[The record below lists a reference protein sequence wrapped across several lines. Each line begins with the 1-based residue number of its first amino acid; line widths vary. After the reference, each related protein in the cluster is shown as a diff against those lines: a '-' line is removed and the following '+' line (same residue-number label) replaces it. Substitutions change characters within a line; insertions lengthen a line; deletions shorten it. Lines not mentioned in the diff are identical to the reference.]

1 MLTLLEYNVNINYVA
16 SSGKNMRIFLG
27 NLVHE
32 TNTFAPMPTGLAD
45 FESFELFHGDATAPG
60 SRAIY
65 GQLLKRWRALAER
78 DGHAVVEGLCASA
91 ESSGRIVQRVY
102 EALRDE
108 LLANLEAAGPV
119 DIVLLNLHGAMSSFG
134 CDDCE
139 GDLLTRVRSRVG
151 ARCVVG
157 VEVDLHCHLSR
168 AMLEQSNVLIGY
180 KEYPHTDPLERAD
193 DLYRLCT
200 ETAAGRVRP
209 VVAVFDCRMTG
220 YWHTTVEPMAGF
232 VGRMQAV
239 EREPGIL
246 SVSLAHG
253 YMWGDVADAGA
264 KLWVVADDDR
274 ALAERW
280 AGTLGREFFAMRHA
294 TRPTE
299 TPLEEALDAIS
310 SGRGG
315 KPLVIGDIADN
326 AGGGAP
332 GDSTFILERLLE
344 RKIRN
349 VALGCIWDP
358 LAASIAFQVGVGAAL
373 RLRVG
378 GKSSEYSGRPLDLD
392 VTVRGVAAAHT
403 QTGLLGH
410 AEPFGTSAWLEVAGI
425 DVVVTTLRNQVF
437 SPDALTGL
445 GITLAGKAAV
455 VVKSSQHFYAA
466 FNPLA
471 SRVLYVPTPGG
482 LRSAAHLVLRKR
494 PRPFW
499 PEVDD
504 PFA

>member
-1 MLTLLEYNVNINYVA
+1 
-16 SSGKNMRIFLG
+16 MRVFLG

-45 FESFELFHGDATAPG
+45 FESFELFRGNATAPG
-60 SRAIY
+60 ARAIY
-65 GQLLKRWRALAER
+65 GQLLKRWRSLAER
-78 DGHAVVEGLCASA
+78 DGHEVVEGLCASA

-102 EALRDE
+102 EGLRDE
-108 LLANLEAAGPV
+108 LLDNLHAAGRV
-119 DIVLLNLHGAMSSFG
+119 DVVLLNLHGAMSAYD

-139 GDLLTRVRSRVG
+139 GDLLTRVRSLVG
-151 ARCVVG
+151 PACIVG
-157 VEVDLHCHLSR
+157 VEVDLHCHLSA
-168 AMLEQSNVLIGY
+168 AMLEQSNLVIGY
-180 KEYPHTDPLERAD
+180 KEYPHTDPLDRAE
-193 DLYRLCT
+193 DLYRLVI
-200 ETAAGRVRP
+200 AAANGRVKP
-209 VVAVFDCRMTG
+209 VSAVFDCRMTG

-232 VGRMQAV
+232 VRRMQAV
-239 EREPGIL
+239 ERERGIL

-264 KLWVVADDDR
+264 KLWVVADGDR
-274 ALAERW
+274 ELAARW
-280 AGTLGREFFAMRHA
+280 AETLGREFFALRHA

-299 TPLEEALDAIS
+299 TPLEEALDAVA
-310 SGRGG
+310 GERHD

-332 GDSTFILERLLE
+332 GDSTFILERLVE
-344 RKIRN
+344 RKITN

-358 LAASIAFQVGVGAAL
+358 LAASIAFQAGVGAAF

-410 AEPFGTSAWLEVAGI
+410 AEPFGTSAWLEAAGI
-425 DVVVTTLRNQVF
+425 DIVVTTLRNQVF
-437 SPDALTGL
+437 SPDAFTGL
-445 GITLAGKAAV
+445 GITLSGKAAV

-482 LRSAAHLVLRKR
+482 LRNAAELVLRKR

-499 PEVDD
+499 PEVED